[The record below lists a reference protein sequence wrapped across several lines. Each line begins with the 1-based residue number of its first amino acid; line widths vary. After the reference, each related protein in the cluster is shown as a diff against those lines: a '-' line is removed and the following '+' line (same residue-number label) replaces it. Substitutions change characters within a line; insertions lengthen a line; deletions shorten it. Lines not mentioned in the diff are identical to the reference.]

1 MRIAHIT
8 SELCRK
14 SAGLGTAV
22 AGISAATV
30 SAGNEVRVFG
40 LASPEWENGD
50 SATWPGAPA
59 KVFET
64 SRWTG
69 PLGYAPGMLHSLM
82 DFDPDVVHL
91 HGLWTYPS
99 IATQIWHRKTG
110 RPYVVSVHGM
120 LTSVALRYSRWRKM
134 IARSLFQDEVLRAAS
149 ILHATSEDEAS
160 SYRDLGFHN
169 RIELIPLGMDVLP
182 RINIDRARPSRRA
195 LFLGRLHHKKGIDW
209 LIDAWV
215 RLERDFPDWELAVV
229 GPLEK
234 SYTREIERMK
244 HATSGKRVS
253 FVGPLYGDEK
263 VSYLANSELF
273 VLPSRSENFGLTVP
287 ESLMMEVPVIAT
299 KGTPWSGLASTNA
312 GWWIDPGQ
320 AALEAAMREAMALP
334 RSELRRKGGNGRR
347 WIEQDFSWPVIGLH
361 WQRVYENLVT
371 LGRI

>member
-14 SAGLGTAV
+14 SAGLGAAV
-22 AGISAATV
+22 AGISAATE
-30 SAGNEVRVFG
+30 SAGNEVCVFG
-40 LASPEWENGD
+40 LASPEWKNGD
-50 SATWPGAPA
+50 SATWSGAPA
-59 KVFET
+59 KVFEAA
-64 SRWTG
+64 RWSG
-69 PLGYAPGMLHSLM
+69 PLAYAPDMLHSLM

-91 HGLWTYPS
+91 HGLWNYPS
-99 IATQIWHRKTG
+99 IATQMWHRRTM
-110 RPYVVSVHGM
+110 RPCVVSAHGM
-120 LTSVALRYSRWRKM
+120 LTTVALQYSRWRKM

-195 LFLGRLHHKKGIDW
+195 LFLGRLHHQKGIDW

-215 RLERDFPDWELAVV
+215 RLERDFPDWELSVV

-244 HATSGKRVS
+244 LATTGKRVS
-253 FVGPLYGDEK
+253 FVGPLYGHEK
-263 VSYLANSELF
+263 EIHLANSELF

-299 KGTPWSGLASTNA
+299 KGTPWSGLVSANA
-312 GWWIDPGQ
+312 GWWIEPG
-320 AALEAAMREAMALP
+320 ASALEDAMRAAMALP
-334 RSELRRKGGNGRR
+334 QAELRQKGKNGRR
-347 WIEQDFSWPVIGLH
+347 WVEQDFSWPVIGEKWQILYEGLH
-361 WQRVYENLVT
+361 
-371 LGRI
+371 GG